1 MTLRYGSPLISG
13 ITLED
18 WMTTSILA
26 VCRQRPGALDS
37 LRKSLGGPI
46 PDLSESAGDGNCSTS
61 DRRRLCVH
69 AIRLLWNEANRAR
82 GKEVVRANDWRVT
95 LYAVSGARTIREAIQ
110 CWSFC
115 CDASDGRFGRV
126 HLRQRDGRAEVH
138 LDELGSRLTIET
150 ALILLYS
157 VAEFHSLLQWLI
169 AEPLHL
175 SGIYLGHDSS
185 VFSGFGLPPLPVPVK
200 MEAEWTGFAFPER
213 LLAYPAEWKAES
225 VMDRPDGNFLFGN
238 DADQIK
244 QDLVERV
251 RRIAMRGLRER
262 QTALRLDEIGG
273 EIGMSVATLRRRL
286 LDQNTSYRQIKDSCR
301 RELGLKMLRHS
312 NLSIE
317 EIANR
322 LDFGD
327 SDTFRR
333 AFRTWMGTSPSRFR
347 NEFLLRSRP
356 PARWSPDHARR

>member
-1 MTLRYGSPLISG
+1 MTLRYRSPLISG
-13 ITLED
+13 VTLED

-46 PDLSESAGDGNCSTS
+46 PDLSESAGDDNCSTS

-69 AIRLLWNEANRAR
+69 AIRLLWNEANRSR
-82 GKEVVRANDWRVT
+82 GKEFVRANDWRVT

-115 CDASDGRFGRV
+115 CDASDGRFGRA
-126 HLRQRDGRAEVH
+126 HLRQRDGQAEVH

-175 SGIYLGHDSS
+175 SRICLGHDSGI
-185 VFSGFGLPPLPVPVK
+185 FSELGPPPLPVPIQ
-200 MEAEWTGFAFPER
+200 MEADWTGFAFPE
-213 LLAYPAEWKAES
+213 LFLDYPAEWKAES
-225 VMDRPDGNFLFGN
+225 VMDRPDGNFLFSN
-238 DADQIK
+238 DVGQIK
-244 QDLVERV
+244 QDLAERV

-262 QTALRLDEIGG
+262 QMAPRLDEIAG

-286 LDQNTSYRQIKDSCR
+286 LDQNASYRQIKDSCR

-347 NEFLLRSRP
+347 NEFLLRSGP
-356 PARWSPDHARR
+356 HARELTNYSHR